1 MLDETA
7 YLSLDGENIVC
18 RTDES
23 EKFRIPFSNVED
35 IYCFSYR
42 GCSPALMGKCVEYK
56 IPLNFISPQGE
67 FLARVEGEV
76 KGNVYLRKAQFD
88 MFADPPALLMQNTVA
103 AKLANTRYVIKRS
116 LRDNPQ
122 IDDDGAVSRCIAY
135 LESSIDRAYETDDR
149 DALMGIEGSAAKA
162 YFDIFD
168 RLILRQKEDF
178 IMTSRTKRPPL
189 DRVNAMLSYLY
200 TIATCT
206 CASALA
212 AVGLDSYAGFYH
224 ALRPGRNSLACDMV
238 EEIRC
243 IIERLVLTMIN
254 LKMVNAD
261 DFEVQPG
268 GAVYLSKDGK
278 RKVITQ
284 WQEKKRTVI
293 VHTYLKEKIPVGLIP
308 YAQSTLLAKYI
319 RGEIDEY
326 PCFLMK

>member
-7 YLSLDGENIVC
+7 YLSLDGENIGC

-135 LESSIDRAYETDDR
+135 LESSIDSAYETDDR

-178 IMTSRTKRPPL
+178 VMTSRTKRPPL

-224 ALRPGRNSLACDMV
+224 ALRPGRNSLPCHMV
-238 EEIRC
+238 E
-243 IIERLVLTMIN
+243 
-254 LKMVNAD
+254 
-261 DFEVQPG
+261 Q
-268 GAVYLSKDGK
+268 
-278 RKVITQ
+278 IT
-284 WQEKKRTVI
+284 
-293 VHTYLKEKIPVGLIP
+293 
-308 YAQSTLLAKYI
+308 
-319 RGEIDEY
+319 
-326 PCFLMK
+326 